1 MRWFDTQKL
10 YILLTI
16 DKIKILRKCDTF
28 SRCVCVCQQVVVCYA
43 MNISKAW
50 FTAKILIFSVST
62 FPYCALSLFPELHAI
77 LAPDCLLYLGW
88 LRPWSQRER
97 ERVAVACADFPH
109 CIKSW
114 REFNLIFRL
123 SGRPRL
129 CPCELESWN
138 TGPRPTPFRQP
149 GAVLFCFWDG
159 SNFSK

>member
-28 SRCVCVCQQVVVCYA
+28 SRCVCVCVNKLSCVMQWIYPKPDSPQ
-43 MNISKAW
+43 K
-50 FTAKILIFSVST
+50 FSFLV
-62 FPYCALSLFPELHAI
+62 YQLSLIARSLSSPSFMRFWRQTVYFI
-77 LAPDCLLYLGW
+77 LADLDPD
-88 LRPWSQRER
+88 RRER